1 MVLRSRRWLPAA
13 SRSFVGLLSSSLR
26 RLAQRKGPACGQH
39 LVVDF
44 WRQLF
49 TASVLEHQARLRLGQ
64 HVLERG
70 CLCLLRCG
78 SEGRILQSCAV
89 TFKLNAYRHFNGSSW
104 PYTMDGTR
112 ARAHCMLLRAT
123 EDGNIELFLQMH
135 SKGPS
140 SVPVRV
146 EDFADLSPALQSPAA
161 WSATTSSTQA
171 NNQSECEWTLPYVEA
186 GPAENLLIQTGT
198 AGERRWGRYDDYS
211 CTWLVGSVGV
221 QSHAPAARVV
231 CR

>member
-1 MVLRSRRWLPAA
+1 
-13 SRSFVGLLSSSLR
+13 
-26 RLAQRKGPACGQH
+26 
-39 LVVDF
+39 
-44 WRQLF
+44 
-49 TASVLEHQARLRLGQ
+49 
-64 HVLERG
+64 
-70 CLCLLRCG
+70 
-78 SEGRILQSCAV
+78 
-89 TFKLNAYRHFNGSSW
+89 
-104 PYTMDGTR
+104 
-112 ARAHCMLLRAT
+112 MLLRAT
-123 EDGNIELFLQMH
+123 DDGDIELFLQMH

-146 EDFADLSPALQSPAA
+146 DLTPGASHSPA

-198 AGERRWGRYDDYS
+198 AGERRWGRCDDY
-211 CTWLVGSVGV
+211 LVGSIGV